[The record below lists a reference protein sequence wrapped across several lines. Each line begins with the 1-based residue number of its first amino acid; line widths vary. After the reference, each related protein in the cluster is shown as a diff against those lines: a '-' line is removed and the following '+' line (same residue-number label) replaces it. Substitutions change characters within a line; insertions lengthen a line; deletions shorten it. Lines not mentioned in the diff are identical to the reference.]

1 MEDFPMRYEYDPEA
15 DALYIHLP
23 PEGRPYD
30 YGRDLDPERRIDY
43 AKDGL
48 PIGIE
53 LLCVSH
59 GVKLDDLPAREAV
72 KQILGELKFPAYEE
86 PTLG

>member
-1 MEDFPMRYEYDPEA
+1 MRYEYDSEA
-15 DALYIHLP
+15 DALYIYLP
-23 PEGRPYD
+23 PEGRAYS

-43 AKDGL
+43 ATDGA

-59 GVKLDDLPAREAV
+59 GVKLDDLPAREVV
-72 KQILGELKFPAYEE
+72 KQVLSELRFPAYEE
-86 PTLG
+86 RGVK